1 MVHER
6 HFTREQADAAVAQLE
21 QLLPRLK
28 QAKDSLTDEE
38 ARAALSDAAPGNGGG
53 DPGRQVGE
61 SFLEVR
67 RLLGELGE
75 MGVVLRDIDRGLI
88 DFPAWVDEREVYLC
102 WQLGEDRVSFWHDLE
117 AGFQGRQPLG

>member
-6 HFTREQADAAVAQLE
+6 HFTREQADAAVGQLE

-28 QAKDSLTDEE
+28 QAKDLLTDEE

-53 DPGRQVGE
+53 EPGRQVGE

-75 MGVVLRDIDRGLI
+75 MGVVLRDIDSGLI
-88 DFPAWVDEREVYLC
+88 DFPALVDEREIYLC
-102 WQLGEDRVSFWHDLE
+102 WRLGEDRVSFWHDLE

>member
-1 MVHER
+1 MVHQR

-88 DFPAWVDEREVYLC
+88 DFPALVDEREVYLC

>member
-1 MVHER
+1 MVHDR

-88 DFPAWVDEREVYLC
+88 DFPALIDAREVYLC

>member
-88 DFPAWVDEREVYLC
+88 DFPALVDEREVYLC

>member
-88 DFPAWVDEREVYLC
+88 DFPALVDEREIYLC